1 LSGCTALTREVLVDE
16 RARPTPPNATTV
28 SHCSGSE
35 WQDNS
40 MMAVVP
46 IPIIGFGMPTQQTN
60 VITADD
66 VLSKCGPPDRLVN
79 RKVEVDRTACVPTVL
94 TRVISFGV
102 WQWCPAN
109 VSWDADVIAPAPP
122 PEPAGAVVAPGPQ
135 PAEFAPRG
143 SFRAHVGL
151 TVLAACTATSLQETA
166 RLSGAGGVVFAEADR
181 HAGHLPHRSLTLAT
195 TPPSASRRRR
205 SR

>member
-1 LSGCTALTREVLVDE
+1 MTTRRFGKGAQFTAAVALFLGGCTALTRQVLVDE
-16 RARPTPPNATTV
+16 RAQPIPPNTTRV

-60 VITADD
+60 EIKADD

-79 RKVEVDRTACVPTVL
+79 RRVEVDRTACVPTVL

-122 PEPAGAVVAPGPQ
+122 PEPAARVAPP
-135 PAEFAPRG
+135 PAPDREI
-143 SFRAHVGL
+143 
-151 TVLAACTATSLQETA
+151 
-166 RLSGAGGVVFAEADR
+166 LSYR
-181 HAGHLPHRSLTLAT
+181 
-195 TPPSASRRRR
+195 PSQ
-205 SR
+205 

>member
-1 LSGCTALTREVLVDE
+1 MTTRRFGKGAQFTAAVALFLGGCTALTRQVLVDE
-16 RARPTPPNATTV
+16 RAQPIPPNTTRV

-40 MMAVVP
+40 MVAVVP
-46 IPIIGFGMPTQQTN
+46 IPIIGLGMPTQEIN
-60 VITADD
+60 EIKADD

-109 VSWDADVIAPAPP
+109 VSWDADVTAPAPAP
-122 PEPAGAVVAPGPQ
+122 RASIEPAPAPDR
-135 PAEFAPRG
+135 EI
-143 SFRAHVGL
+143 
-151 TVLAACTATSLQETA
+151 
-166 RLSGAGGVVFAEADR
+166 LSYR
-181 HAGHLPHRSLTLAT
+181 
-195 TPPSASRRRR
+195 PSQ
-205 SR
+205 

>member
-1 LSGCTALTREVLVDE
+1 VRRGAWAGGIAGINEVYGSATLAEALAFGEAVGLDRQTVLE
-16 RARPTPPNATTV
+16 RARTSNFENA
-28 SHCSGSE
+28 
-35 WQDNS
+35 
-40 MMAVVP
+40 
-46 IPIIGFGMPTQQTN
+46 
-60 VITADD
+60 
-66 VLSKCGPPDRLVN
+66 R
-79 RKVEVDRTACVPTVL
+79 RKASAGVHF
-94 TRVISFGV
+94 SFGIGL
-102 WQWCPAN
+102 PFF
-109 VSWDADVIAPAPP
+109 
-122 PEPAGAVVAPGPQ
+122 GAVVAPGPQ

>member
-1 LSGCTALTREVLVDE
+1 MKVRRLGKGAQLAAATALLLSGCTALTREVLVDE
-16 RARPTPPNATTV
+16 RARPTNATTV

-40 MMAVVP
+40 MMALVP

-60 VITADD
+60 EIKADN

-122 PEPAGAVVAPGPQ
+122 PEPAARVAP
-135 PAEFAPRG
+135 PAAPDR
-143 SFRAHVGL
+143 
-151 TVLAACTATSLQETA
+151 EI
-166 RLSGAGGVVFAEADR
+166 LSYR
-181 HAGHLPHRSLTLAT
+181 
-195 TPPSASRRRR
+195 PSQ
-205 SR
+205 

>member
-1 LSGCTALTREVLVDE
+1 MKMRRFGNGVQLAAAMVLFLGGCTALTRHVLVGE
-16 RARPTPPNATTV
+16 RAHPTPPNATKV
-28 SHCSGSE
+28 GHCSGSE

-46 IPIIGFGMPTQQTN
+46 IPIIGLGMPTQEIN
-60 VITADD
+60 EIKADD

-79 RKVEVDRTACVPTVL
+79 RRVEVDRTACIPTVL

-122 PEPAGAVVAPGPQ
+122 PEPAARVAPP
-135 PAEFAPRG
+135 PAPDREI
-143 SFRAHVGL
+143 
-151 TVLAACTATSLQETA
+151 
-166 RLSGAGGVVFAEADR
+166 LSYR
-181 HAGHLPHRSLTLAT
+181 
-195 TPPSASRRRR
+195 PSQ
-205 SR
+205 